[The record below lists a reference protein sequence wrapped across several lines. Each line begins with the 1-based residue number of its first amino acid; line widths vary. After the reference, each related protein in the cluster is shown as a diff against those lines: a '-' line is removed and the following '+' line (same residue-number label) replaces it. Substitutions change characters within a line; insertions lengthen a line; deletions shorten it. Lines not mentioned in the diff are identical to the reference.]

1 MIEQS
6 GELACVSAP
15 MTMGTAA
22 SLMQKGVDAIDN
34 GARSFDL
41 SGASEIDSAA
51 LAVLFAWMRHAQ
63 VVGAN
68 LRLQGLPPHIQ
79 GLAEVY
85 DVSDV
90 IAGHLATSA

>member
-15 MTMGTAA
+15 MTMVTAA

-41 SGASEIDSAA
+41 SGAGEVDSAA

-63 VVGAN
+63 GVGVD
-68 LRLQGLPPHIQ
+68 LRLQGLPPQIH

-90 IAGHLATSA
+90 VAGHLATSA